1 MAKGNGSGPR
11 LRSRGWFDDPAD
23 PVMTALYLE
32 RYLNFG
38 LTREELQS
46 GRPIIGIAQT
56 GSDLAPCNRHHV
68 QLASR
73 VRDGSRDASGMPL
86 EFPIHPIQES
96 GKRSAAALDPNLA
109 HLSPRGAAWLT
120 DRLRVLTT
128 GCDKNTPACLL
139 TGAATVNIPAIVL
152 SVGPMLDGWWH
163 GRLAGSG
170 TVIWEASRLL
180 AKGEITAEQFMQIHA
195 SSAPSV
201 GHCNTMGTALSMNAL
216 AEALGMSLPGCA
228 AIPAPYR
235 ERGWM
240 AYETGRRI
248 VAMVHENL
256 CPSDIMTRAAF
267 ENVIA
272 VASAIGASW
281 NCPLHSIAIARHMGV
296 AVTIED
302 WQAIGADLPL
312 LVDCQP
318 AGRFLGERFHR
329 AGGVPAV
336 MRELLHAGR
345 LCGEALT
352 VTGRTV
358 AENLA
363 AVAEPNREVIRP
375 FSAPLKEKAGFVV
388 LSGNLFDNAVMKVS
402 VIDPE
407 FRARFLSDPAAPDSF
422 EGKAIVFERPQDY
435 HARIDD
441 PGLGVDERSILVIC
455 NCGPV
460 GYPGSAEVVNMQPP
474 AALIRRG
481 VTALPTMGDGRQ
493 SGTSGSRSIL
503 NVSPEAAVGR
513 RARSPAHRRPG
524 ADRSPRAPCR
534 CASAGGGTRR
544 APRRLEVAHAR
555 TQDAVGGD
563 LPLHG
568 RPARHRRLPR
578 ACHTLSRHRHDAR
591 RQPPQ
596 PLMPTARRPSADPAC
611 VARLADARRHLKA
624 CPCAR

>member
-11 LRSRGWFDDPAD
+11 LRSRQWFDDPHD
-23 PVMTALYLE
+23 PGMTALYLE

-73 VRDGSRDASGMPL
+73 VRDGIRDAGGVPL
-86 EFPIHPIQES
+86 EFPIHPIHEG
-96 GKRSAAALDPNLA
+96 GKRPTASLDRNLA
-109 HLSPRGAAWLT
+109 YLSLVEVLHGYPIDGV
-120 DRLRVLTT
+120 VLTT
-128 GCDKNTPACLL
+128 GCDKTTPACLM
-139 TGAATVNIPAIVL
+139 GAATVNIPAIVL
-152 SVGPMLDGWWH
+152 SGGPMLDGWWN

-170 TVIWEASRLL
+170 TVIWEARKLL
-180 AKGEITAEQFMQIHA
+180 AKSEITPEQFMQIAA

-201 GHCNTMGTALSMNAL
+201 GHCNTMGTALSMNSL

-248 VAMVHENL
+248 VGMVNENL
-256 CPSDIMTRAAF
+256 RPSDVMTREAF

-272 VASAIGASW
+272 VASAIGASS
-281 NCPLHSIAIARHMGV
+281 NCPPHIIAIARHMGV
-296 AVTIED
+296 ELTMED
-302 WQAIGADLPL
+302 WQRIGADLPL

-318 AGRFLGERFHR
+318 AGRFLGEKFHR

-336 MRELLHAGR
+336 MRELLGADR
-345 LCGEALT
+345 LHGGAMT
-352 VTGRTV
+352 VSGKKV
-358 AENLA
+358 ADNLA
-363 AVAEPNREVIRP
+363 DLPEPDREVIRAYANP
-375 FSAPLKEKAGFVV
+375 MKENAGFVV

-407 FRARFLSDPAAPDSF
+407 FRQRFLSNPDAPDVF
-422 EGKAIVFERPQDY
+422 EGKAIVFEGPEDY
-435 HARIDD
+435 HARIED
-441 PGLGVDERSILVIC
+441 PALGADEHSILVIR

-474 AALIRRG
+474 TALMKKG

-493 SGTSGSRSIL
+493 SGTSGSPSIL
-503 NVSPEAAVGR
+503 NVSPEAVVGGGLALLRTGDRVRLDLKARSVDVLIPEAELAAR
-513 RARSPAHRRPG
+513 RAAWKAPELEHKTPWEEIYRSMVGQLGTGACLEPA
-524 ADRSPRAPCR
+524 
-534 CASAGGGTRR
+534 
-544 APRRLEVAHAR
+544 
-555 TQDAVGGD
+555 
-563 LPLHG
+563 
-568 RPARHRRLPR
+568 
-578 ACHTLSRHRHDAR
+578 TLYLNIVEERGESRHSH
-591 RQPPQ
+591 
-596 PLMPTARRPSADPAC
+596 
-611 VARLADARRHLKA
+611 
-624 CPCAR
+624 